1 MSDIIKKFV
10 TLKDGS
16 KLFYASERSVRNEA
30 KDFVGEIV
38 GINGPSDLEAGVYE
52 GGLKV
57 WECSVDLC
65 NFLLT
70 NYSTMTGIDVL
81 ELGCGAA
88 LPSIVALRK
97 AANSICVQDF
107 NSFVVECFTKK
118 NFELNGVK
126 SDGEKCTFVG
136 GEWGADIAGKI
147 GPKKFNLILTSET
160 IYNEFNYA
168 SLHHTMD
175 SLLTDD
181 GKASGSQS
189 PLLWRWRKRFGLFR
203 IRPLP
208 GDVRFRGR
216 SLEHKNKF
224 HPTQNF
230 VIIAKNGVK

>member
-181 GKASGSQS
+181 GKVLLAAKAHYFGVGGSVLAFSEFVRSRGTFASVEEVWSTKTS
-189 PLLWRWRKRFGLFR
+189 SIPRKIL
-203 IRPLP
+203 
-208 GDVRFRGR
+208 
-216 SLEHKNKF
+216 SLSRKM
-224 HPTQNF
+224 
-230 VIIAKNGVK
+230 V